1 MKRLMLCLV
10 VLSGIAYSMMWWSGR
25 PAMYKLTIIN
35 ASNIVVDSVAFV
47 GSGVSSPA
55 GIALLRPGDTDYL
68 EAEVQRQGELRIQI
82 SQSGYQIDSLIKKTS
97 APLDAEQQRLTIHAG
112 NRYIFSQDSQQR

>member
-1 MKRLMLCLV
+1 
-10 VLSGIAYSMMWWSGR
+10 
-25 PAMYKLTIIN
+25 LTIIN

-55 GIALLRPGDTDYL
+55 EIAQLLPGDTDYL
-68 EAEVQRQGELRIQI
+68 ETEVQRQGELRIQI

-97 APLDAEQQRLTIHAG
+97 AALDADQQRLTIHAG